1 MIHNFDS
8 ESKQQSMQ
16 WNERIS
22 RKCHF
27 ITMRNSIFSMSYAN
41 SRRLL

>member
-16 WNERIS
+16 LNERIS
-22 RKCHF
+22 QNCHF
-27 ITMRNSIFSMSYAN
+27 ITMRNSIFPCRMQTADDY
-41 SRRLL
+41 